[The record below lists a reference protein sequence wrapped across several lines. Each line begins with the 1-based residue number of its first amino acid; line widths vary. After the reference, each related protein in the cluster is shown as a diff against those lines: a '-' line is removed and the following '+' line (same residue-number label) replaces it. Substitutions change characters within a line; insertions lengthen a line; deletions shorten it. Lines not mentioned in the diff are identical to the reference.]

1 MSSGFNILD
10 MFEIIRLV
18 HKAMKHFG
26 GSDYVTK
33 DGVVYNT
40 EDVLTSK
47 GTGFRYHFRPP
58 YSSEAWLDF

>member
-1 MSSGFNILD
+1 

-33 DGVVYNT
+33 NDVVYDT
-40 EDVLTSK
+40 EEVLNSG